1 MDGVFMQSSNRRR
14 AAQFKSFV
22 NLFSMA
28 FVFTSLV
35 VHAKAFAVESILV
48 TGSSTIAPLISEISK
63 EYEKSHGGVQIET
76 QTGGSA
82 KGIADCKSGRNDV
95 GMVSRELTPD
105 EKSLNSVE
113 IARDGLAFIVNKA
126 NPVKNLT
133 KDQILRIYTGKITN
147 WNQVGGP
154 DKQIIAVS
162 KAEGR
167 ATLEVFM
174 HYFGVKAS
182 EIKAAVVIGDE
193 QQGIKTVAASDGAIA
208 FLGVST
214 AVSAEKS
221 EQKIHSISFEGKVPT
236 VASVRSSEY
245 PITRK
250 LLLVTCGTKQK
261 LSQDFINYVKSS
273 GGQTL
278 VEKLNFIP
286 L

>member
-1 MDGVFMQSSNRRR
+1 MQNSALDGLKRSSLLFVS
-14 AAQFKSFV
+14 ACWVPLGSFLV
-22 NLFSMA
+22 LH
-28 FVFTSLV
+28 TS
-35 VHAKAFAVESILV
+35 AFAVERILV

-63 EYEKSHGGVQIET
+63 GYEKSHGGVEIET

-95 GMVSRELTPD
+95 AMVSRELNPD
-105 EKSLNSVE
+105 EKTLNSIE
-113 IARDGLAFIVNKA
+113 IARDGLAFIVNNS
-126 NPVKNLT
+126 NPVRNLS
-133 KDQILRIYTGKITN
+133 KEQVLQIYTGKVSN
-147 WNQVGGP
+147 WNQVGGL
-154 DKQIIAVS
+154 DKQIISVS

-174 HYFGVKAS
+174 HYFGLKAS
-182 EIKAAVVIGDE
+182 EIKASVVIGDE

-214 AVSAEKS
+214 AVSAEKA
-221 EQKIHSISFEGKVPT
+221 EQKIHTISFDGKVPT
-236 VASVRSSEY
+236 VASVKSSEY

-250 LLLVTCGTKQK
+250 LLLVTCGKTKK

-273 GGQTL
+273 TGQSL